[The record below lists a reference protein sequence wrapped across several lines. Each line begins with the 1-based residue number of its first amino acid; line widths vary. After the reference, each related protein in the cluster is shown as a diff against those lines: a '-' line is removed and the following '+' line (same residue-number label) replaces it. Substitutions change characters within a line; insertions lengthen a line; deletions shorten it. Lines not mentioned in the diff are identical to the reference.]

1 MIYIMLYDKRET
13 NNTVNIHNK
22 FFLNSNIIY
31 PKSKIKIP
39 PSSKLLKVL
48 IFDLDE
54 TIGSF
59 HEAAILWKII
69 ESELQ
74 ADFNTLM
81 DLYPEFLRYGILQ
94 IIEFILNKKKMG
106 KCDKLYLYTNNIN
119 SPVFP
124 NLISEYLKYKLKID
138 YHVFDKLICAFKVN
152 NKIIEHNRTTHKKT
166 YNDFINCTVLPEN
179 IKICFIDDKY
189 YSKMENEKIYYI
201 QPSPYYHNL
210 TNKEI
215 ISRFS
220 NSVFNSDENMNKI
233 NSILNIPYIDYKYE
247 EYMIQEK
254 CKENKE
260 NKKIYKKI
268 MYYVKEF
275 FYLTNRNEKTKKI
288 RISLGK
294 FTRKKR

>member
-1 MIYIMLYDKRET
+1 MLYDKHEP
-13 NNTVNIHNK
+13 NNTVNVYNK

-39 PSSKLLKVL
+39 NSPNFLKVL
-48 IFDLDE
+48 VFDLDE

-74 ADFNTLM
+74 SDFNTLM

-94 IIEFILNKKKMG
+94 IIEFILNKKKIG

-124 NLISEYLKYKLKID
+124 NLISEYLKYKLKSENN
-138 YHVFDKLICAFKVN
+138 VFDKIINAFKVN
-152 NKIIEHNRTTHKKT
+152 NKIIEHNRSTHRKT
-166 YNDFINCTVLPEN
+166 YNDFINCTILPEN
-179 IKICFIDDKY
+179 VKICFIDDKY

-215 ISRFS
+215 IERFS
-220 NSVFNSDENMNKI
+220 MTSFNSEDNMNKI
-233 NSILNIPYIDYKYE
+233 NSILNVPFIDYKY
-247 EYMIQEK
+247 QENMMNV
-254 CKENKE
+254 EQM
-260 NKKIYKKI
+260 KKIEKRIYKKL

-275 FYLTNRNEKTKKI
+275 FYITNSTEKTKKI

>member
-1 MIYIMLYDKRET
+1 MLYDKHQP
-13 NNTVNIHNK
+13 NTVNVYNK

-39 PSSKLLKVL
+39 NSPNFLKVL
-48 IFDLDE
+48 VFDLDE

-74 ADFNTLM
+74 SDFNTLM

-94 IIEFILNKKKMG
+94 IIEVIINKKRIG

-124 NLISEYLKYKLKID
+124 KLISEYLKYKLKSEND
-138 YHVFDKLICAFKVN
+138 VFDKIIGAFKVN
-152 NKIIEHNRTTHKKT
+152 NKIIEHHRTTHKKT
-166 YNDFINCTVLPEN
+166 YNDFINCTVLSEN

-189 YSKMENEKIYYI
+189 YSKMEHEKIYYI
-201 QPSPYYHNL
+201 QPPPHYHNL

-215 ISRFS
+215 IRRFS

-233 NSILNIPYIDYKYE
+233 NSILNIPHIDYTYE
-247 EYMIQEK
+247 DHMIEDK
-254 CKENKE
+254 NKENKE

>member
-1 MIYIMLYDKRET
+1 MLYDKHEP
-13 NNTVNIHNK
+13 NNTVNVHNK

-39 PSSKLLKVL
+39 NSPNFLKVL
-48 IFDLDE
+48 VFDLDE

-74 ADFNTLM
+74 MDFNTLM

-94 IIEFILNKKKMG
+94 IIEFILNKKRIG

-124 NLISEYLKYKLKID
+124 NLISEYLKYKLKSENN
-138 YHVFDKLICAFKVN
+138 VFDKTINAFKVN

-166 YNDFINCTVLPEN
+166 YNDFINCTILPEN
-179 IKICFIDDKY
+179 VKICFIDDKY

-201 QPSPYYHNL
+201 QPYPYYHNL

-220 NSVFNSDENMNKI
+220 NSVFNSNKNMDKI
-233 NSILNIPYIDYKYE
+233 NSILNIPYIDYNYE
-247 EYMIQEK
+247 DYMIQDK
-254 CKENKE
+254 NKE

-288 RISLGK
+288 RVSLGK
-294 FTRKKR
+294 FTRKKK

>member
-1 MIYIMLYDKRET
+1 MLYDKHEP
-13 NNTVNIHNK
+13 NNTVNVYNK

-39 PSSKLLKVL
+39 NSPNFLKVL
-48 IFDLDE
+48 VFDLDE

-74 ADFNTLM
+74 SDFNTLM

-94 IIEFILNKKKMG
+94 IIEFILNKKKIG

-124 NLISEYLKYKLKID
+124 NLISEYLKYKLKPENN
-138 YHVFDKLICAFKVN
+138 VFDKIINAFKVN
-152 NKIIEHNRTTHKKT
+152 NKIIEHNRTTHRKT
-166 YNDFINCTVLPEN
+166 YNDFINCTILPEN
-179 IKICFIDDKY
+179 VKICFIDDKY

-247 EYMIQEK
+247 DYMIEEN
-254 CKENKE
+254 KENKE
-260 NKKIYKKI
+260 NKKNKKIYKKI

>member
-1 MIYIMLYDKRET
+1 MLYDKRET

-39 PSSKLLKVL
+39 NSPNFLKVL
-48 IFDLDE
+48 VFDLDE

-94 IIEFILNKKKMG
+94 IIEFILNKKKIG

-124 NLISEYLKYKLKID
+124 NLISEYLKYILKIEHD
-138 YHVFDKLICAFKVN
+138 IFDKLIYAFKVN

-220 NSVFNSDENMNKI
+220 NSVFNSHENMNKV
-233 NSILNIPYIDYKYE
+233 NSILNHPQIDYNYE
-247 EYMIQEK
+247 DHMIQDK
-254 CKENKE
+254 NKENKE

>member
-1 MIYIMLYDKRET
+1 MLYDKNET
-13 NNTVNIHNK
+13 MRMVHVYNK

-39 PSSKLLKVL
+39 NSPNFLKVL
-48 IFDLDE
+48 VFDLDE

-74 ADFNTLM
+74 SDFNTLM

-94 IIEFILNKKKMG
+94 IIEFILNKKKIG

-124 NLISEYLKYKLKID
+124 NLISEYLKYKLKSENN
-138 YHVFDKLICAFKVN
+138 VFDKIINAFKVN
-152 NKIIEHNRTTHKKT
+152 NKIIEHNRTTHRKT
-166 YNDFINCTVLPEN
+166 YNDFINCTILPEN
-179 IKICFIDDKY
+179 VKICFIDDKY

-215 ISRFS
+215 IERFS
-220 NSVFNSDENMNKI
+220 MSSFNSEDNMNKI
-233 NSILNIPYIDYKYE
+233 NSILNVPFIDYKY
-247 EYMIQEK
+247 QENMMNV
-254 CKENKE
+254 EQM
-260 NKKIYKKI
+260 KKIEKRIYKKI

-275 FYLTNRNEKTKKI
+275 FYITNSTEKTKKI
-288 RISLGK
+288 RIPLGK
-294 FTRKKR
+294 FTRKRRK

>member
-1 MIYIMLYDKRET
+1 MLYDKHQAS
-13 NNTVNIHNK
+13 TVNVHNK

-31 PKSKIKIP
+31 PKSKIKILNSP
-39 PSSKLLKVL
+39 NFLKVL
-48 IFDLDE
+48 VFDLDE

-74 ADFNTLM
+74 MDFNTLM

-94 IIEFILNKKKMG
+94 IIEFILNKKKTG

-124 NLISEYLKYKLKID
+124 NLISEYLKYKLKSENN
-138 YHVFDKLICAFKVN
+138 VFDKTINAFKVN
-152 NKIIEHNRTTHKKT
+152 NKIIENNRTTHKKT
-166 YNDFINCTVLPEN
+166 YNDFINCTILPEN

-201 QPSPYYHNL
+201 QPYPYYHNL

-215 ISRFS
+215 ITRFS
-220 NSVFNSDENMNKI
+220 NSTFNSDENMNKI
-233 NSILNIPYIDYKYE
+233 NSILNIPHIDYTYE
-247 EYMIQEK
+247 DYIIQDK
-254 CKENKE
+254 NKE

-288 RISLGK
+288 RVSLGK

>member
-1 MIYIMLYDKRET
+1 MLYDKHEP
-13 NNTVNIHNK
+13 NNTVNVHNK

-39 PSSKLLKVL
+39 NSPNFLKVL
-48 IFDLDE
+48 VFDLDE

-74 ADFNTLM
+74 MDFNTLM
-81 DLYPEFLRYGILQ
+81 DLYPEFIRYGILQ
-94 IIEFILNKKKMG
+94 IIEFILNKKKTG

-138 YHVFDKLICAFKVN
+138 YDVFDKTINAFKVN
-152 NKIIEHNRTTHKKT
+152 NKIIENNRTTHKKT
-166 YNDFINCTVLPEN
+166 YNDFINCTILPEN

-201 QPSPYYHNL
+201 QPYPYYHNL

-215 ISRFS
+215 ITRFS
-220 NSVFNSDENMNKI
+220 NSTFNSDENMNKI
-233 NSILNIPYIDYKYE
+233 NSILNIPHIDYTYE
-247 EYMIQEK
+247 DYMIQDK
-254 CKENKE
+254 NKE

-288 RISLGK
+288 RVSLGK

>member
-1 MIYIMLYDKRET
+1 MLYDKREP
-13 NNTVNIHNK
+13 NNTVNVYNR

-39 PSSKLLKVL
+39 PSSKLLKIL

-94 IIEFILNKKKMG
+94 IIEFIINKKKMG

-138 YHVFDKLICAFKVN
+138 YDIFDKLICAFKVN
-152 NKIIEHNRTTHKKT
+152 NKIIEHNRSTHKKT

-215 ISRFS
+215 INRFS
-220 NSVFNSDENMNKI
+220 NSAFNSDENMNKI

-247 EYMIQEK
+247 DYMIEK
-254 CKENKE
+254 KSKENKE

>member
-1 MIYIMLYDKRET
+1 
-13 NNTVNIHNK
+13 
-22 FFLNSNIIY
+22 
-31 PKSKIKIP
+31 
-39 PSSKLLKVL
+39 
-48 IFDLDE
+48 
-54 TIGSF
+54 
-59 HEAAILWKII
+59 
-69 ESELQ
+69 
-74 ADFNTLM
+74 M

-138 YHVFDKLICAFKVN
+138 YDVFDKLICAFKVN

>member
-1 MIYIMLYDKRET
+1 
-13 NNTVNIHNK
+13 V
-22 FFLNSNIIY
+22 
-31 PKSKIKIP
+31 
-39 PSSKLLKVL
+39 
-48 IFDLDE
+48 FDLDE

-74 ADFNTLM
+74 TDFNTLM

-94 IIEFILNKKKMG
+94 IIEFILNKKKLG

-124 NLISEYLKYKLKID
+124 NLISEYLKYKLKSENN
-138 YHVFDKLICAFKVN
+138 VFDKTINAFKVN

-166 YNDFINCTVLPEN
+166 YNDFINCTILPEN
-179 IKICFIDDKY
+179 VKICFIDDKY

-201 QPSPYYHNL
+201 QPYPYYHNL

-220 NSVFNSDENMNKI
+220 NSVFNSDKNMDKI
-233 NSILNIPYIDYKYE
+233 NSILNIPYIDYNYE
-247 EYMIQEK
+247 DYMIQDK
-254 CKENKE
+254 NKE

>member
-1 MIYIMLYDKRET
+1 MLYDKHQSS
-13 NNTVNIHNK
+13 NTVNIYNK

-31 PKSKIKIP
+31 PKSNINIP
-39 PSSKLLKVL
+39 NSPNFLKVL
-48 IFDLDE
+48 VFDLDE

-59 HEAAILWKII
+59 HEAAILWKVI

-74 ADFNTLM
+74 KDFNTLM

-94 IIEFILNKKKMG
+94 IIEVVINKKRIG

-124 NLISEYLKYKLKID
+124 KLVSEYLKYKLKSEND
-138 YHVFDKLICAFKVN
+138 VFDKIIGAFKIN
-152 NKIIEHNRTTHKKT
+152 NKIVEHNRTTHKKT
-166 YNDFINCTVLPEN
+166 YNDFINCTILPEN
-179 IKICFIDDKY
+179 VKICFIDDKY
-189 YSKMENEKIYYI
+189 YSKMEHEKIYYI
-201 QPSPYYHNL
+201 QPPPHYHNL

-215 ISRFS
+215 IRRFS

-233 NSILNIPYIDYKYE
+233 NSILNIPDIDYTYE
-247 EYMIQEK
+247 NSMIQYK
-254 CKENKE
+254 NKENKE

-288 RISLGK
+288 RILLGK

>member
-1 MIYIMLYDKRET
+1 MLYDKRET

>member
-1 MIYIMLYDKRET
+1 MLYDKHQP
-13 NNTVNIHNK
+13 NTVNVYNK

-39 PSSKLLKVL
+39 NSPNFLKVL
-48 IFDLDE
+48 VFDLDE

-74 ADFNTLM
+74 SDFNTLM
-81 DLYPEFLRYGILQ
+81 DLYPEFLRYGISQ
-94 IIEFILNKKKMG
+94 IIEFILNKKKIG

-124 NLISEYLKYKLKID
+124 NLISEYLKHKLNSENN
-138 YHVFDKLICAFKVN
+138 VFDKIIGAFKIN

-166 YNDFINCTVLPEN
+166 YNDFIKCAVLPEN
-179 IKICFIDDKY
+179 VKICFIDDKY

-233 NSILNIPYIDYKYE
+233 NSILNIPHIDYNYE
-247 EYMIQEK
+247 DYMIQYK
-254 CKENKE
+254 NKE

>member
-1 MIYIMLYDKRET
+1 MLYDKHQP
-13 NNTVNIHNK
+13 NNTVFVYNK

-39 PSSKLLKVL
+39 YSPKFLKVL
-48 IFDLDE
+48 VFDLDE

-59 HEAAILWKII
+59 HDAAILWKII

-74 ADFNTLM
+74 SDFNTFM

-94 IIEFILNKKKMG
+94 IIEFILNKKKIG

-124 NLISEYLKYKLKID
+124 NLISEYLKYKLKIEND
-138 YHVFDKLICAFKVN
+138 VFDKLIYAFKVN
-152 NKIIEHNRTTHKKT
+152 NKIIEHNRTTHRKT
-166 YNDFINCTVLPEN
+166 YNDFINCTILPEN

-215 ISRFS
+215 IRRFS
-220 NSVFNSDENMNKI
+220 SSVFSSDENMNKI

-247 EYMIQEK
+247 DHIQE
-254 CKENKE
+254 NSKE

-288 RISLGK
+288 RISLGN
-294 FTRKKR
+294 FTRKKRR

>member
-1 MIYIMLYDKRET
+1 MLYDKHEP
-13 NNTVNIHNK
+13 NNTVNVHNK

-39 PSSKLLKVL
+39 NSPNFLKVL
-48 IFDLDE
+48 VFDLDE

-74 ADFNTLM
+74 TDFNTLM

-94 IIEFILNKKKMG
+94 IIEFILNKKRMG

-138 YHVFDKLICAFKVN
+138 YDVFDKTINAFKVN

-166 YNDFINCTVLPEN
+166 YNDFINCTILPEN
-179 IKICFIDDKY
+179 VKICFIDDKY

-201 QPSPYYHNL
+201 QPYPYYHNL

-215 ISRFS
+215 ICRFS
-220 NSVFNSDENMNKI
+220 NSIFNRDENMDKI

-247 EYMIQEK
+247 HYMIEEK
-254 CKENKE
+254 YKENKE

-268 MYYVKEF
+268 MYYIKEF

-288 RISLGK
+288 RVSLGK

>member
-1 MIYIMLYDKRET
+1 MLYDKHEP
-13 NNTVNIHNK
+13 NNTVNVHNK

-39 PSSKLLKVL
+39 NSPNFLKVL
-48 IFDLDE
+48 VFDLDE

-74 ADFNTLM
+74 SDFNTLM

-94 IIEFILNKKKMG
+94 IIEFILNKKKLG

-124 NLISEYLKYKLKID
+124 NLISEYLKYKLKSENN
-138 YHVFDKLICAFKVN
+138 VFDKTINAFKVN

-166 YNDFINCTVLPEN
+166 YNDFINCTILPEN

-201 QPSPYYHNL
+201 QPYPYYHNL

-215 ISRFS
+215 ICRFS
-220 NSVFNSDENMNKI
+220 NSIFNSNENMDKI

-247 EYMIQEK
+247 NYMIEDK
-254 CKENKE
+254 NKE

-288 RISLGK
+288 RVSLGK

>member
-1 MIYIMLYDKRET
+1 MLYDKRET

-39 PSSKLLKVL
+39 NSPNFLKVL
-48 IFDLDE
+48 VFDLDE

-94 IIEFILNKKKMG
+94 IIEFILNKKKIG

-124 NLISEYLKYKLKID
+124 NLISEYLKHKLKSENN
-138 YHVFDKLICAFKVN
+138 VFDKTINAFKIN

-220 NSVFNSDENMNKI
+220 NSVFNSHENMNKV
-233 NSILNIPYIDYKYE
+233 NSILNNPQIDYNYE
-247 EYMIQEK
+247 DHMIQDK
-254 CKENKE
+254 NKENKE

>member
-1 MIYIMLYDKRET
+1 MLYDKHEP
-13 NNTVNIHNK
+13 NNTVNVHNK

-39 PSSKLLKVL
+39 NSPNFLKVL
-48 IFDLDE
+48 VFDLDE

-74 ADFNTLM
+74 TDFNTLM

-94 IIEFILNKKKMG
+94 IIEFILNKKKLG

-124 NLISEYLKYKLKID
+124 NLISEYLKYKLKSENN
-138 YHVFDKLICAFKVN
+138 VFDKTINAFKIN

-166 YNDFINCTVLPEN
+166 YNDFINCTILPEN

-201 QPSPYYHNL
+201 QPYPYYHNL

-215 ISRFS
+215 ICRFS
-220 NSVFNSDENMNKI
+220 NSIFNSNENMDKI

-247 EYMIQEK
+247 DYMIQEK
-254 CKENKE
+254 NKDKNKE

-288 RISLGK
+288 RVSLGK

>member
-1 MIYIMLYDKRET
+1 MLYDKHEP
-13 NNTVNIHNK
+13 NNTVNVYNK

-39 PSSKLLKVL
+39 NSPNFLKVL
-48 IFDLDE
+48 VFDLDE

-74 ADFNTLM
+74 SDFNTLM

-94 IIEFILNKKKMG
+94 IIEFILNKKKIG

-124 NLISEYLKYKLKID
+124 NLISEYLKYKLKSENN
-138 YHVFDKLICAFKVN
+138 VFDKIINAFKVN
-152 NKIIEHNRTTHKKT
+152 NKIIEHNRTTHRKT
-166 YNDFINCTVLPEN
+166 YNDFINCTILPEN
-179 IKICFIDDKY
+179 VKICFIDDKY

-215 ISRFS
+215 IERFS
-220 NSVFNSDENMNKI
+220 MSSFNSEDNMNKI
-233 NSILNIPYIDYKYE
+233 NSILNVPFIDYKY
-247 EYMIQEK
+247 QENMMNV
-254 CKENKE
+254 EQM
-260 NKKIYKKI
+260 KKIEKIIYKKI

-275 FYLTNRNEKTKKI
+275 FYITNSTEKTKKI
-288 RISLGK
+288 RIPLGK
-294 FTRKKR
+294 FTRKRRK

>member
-1 MIYIMLYDKRET
+1 MLYDKHEP
-13 NNTVNIHNK
+13 NNTVNVYNK

-39 PSSKLLKVL
+39 NSPNFLKVL
-48 IFDLDE
+48 VFDLDE

-74 ADFNTLM
+74 SDFNTLM

-94 IIEFILNKKKMG
+94 IIEFILNKKKIG

-124 NLISEYLKYKLKID
+124 NLISEYLKYKLKSENN
-138 YHVFDKLICAFKVN
+138 VFDKIINAFKVN
-152 NKIIEHNRTTHKKT
+152 NKIIEHNRTTHRKT
-166 YNDFINCTVLPEN
+166 YNDFINCTILPEN
-179 IKICFIDDKY
+179 VKICFIDDKY

-215 ISRFS
+215 IERFS
-220 NSVFNSDENMNKI
+220 MTSFNSEDNMNKI
-233 NSILNIPYIDYKYE
+233 NSILNVPFIDYKY
-247 EYMIQEK
+247 QENMMNV
-254 CKENKE
+254 EQM
-260 NKKIYKKI
+260 KKIEKRIYKKI

-275 FYLTNRNEKTKKI
+275 FYITNSTEKTKKI
-288 RISLGK
+288 RIPLGK
-294 FTRKKR
+294 FTRKRRK

>member
-1 MIYIMLYDKRET
+1 MLYDKHQP
-13 NNTVNIHNK
+13 NTVNVYNK
-22 FFLNSNIIY
+22 FYLNSNIIY

-39 PSSKLLKVL
+39 NSPNFLKVL
-48 IFDLDE
+48 VFDLDE

-74 ADFNTLM
+74 SDFNRLM

-94 IIEFILNKKKMG
+94 IIEFILNKKRIG

-124 NLISEYLKYKLKID
+124 KLISEYLKHKLKSENN
-138 YHVFDKLICAFKVN
+138 VFDKIIGAFKIN

-166 YNDFINCTVLPEN
+166 YNDLINCTILPEN
-179 IKICFIDDKY
+179 VKICFIDDKY
-189 YSKMENEKIYYI
+189 YSKMEHEKIYYI
-201 QPSPYYHNL
+201 QPPPHYHKL

-215 ISRFS
+215 IRRFS

-233 NSILNIPYIDYKYE
+233 NSILNVPHIDYTYE
-247 EYMIQEK
+247 DCMIQIIDREK
-254 CKENKE
+254 RENKE

>member
-1 MIYIMLYDKRET
+1 MLYDKHEP
-13 NNTVNIHNK
+13 NNTVNVHNK

-39 PSSKLLKVL
+39 NSPNFLKVL
-48 IFDLDE
+48 VFDLDE

-59 HEAAILWKII
+59 HEAAILWEII

-74 ADFNTLM
+74 MDFNRLM

-94 IIEFILNKKKMG
+94 IIEFILNKKKLG

-124 NLISEYLKYKLKID
+124 NLISEYLKYKLKSENN
-138 YHVFDKLICAFKVN
+138 VFDKTINAFKVN

-166 YNDFINCTVLPEN
+166 YNDFINCTILPEN
-179 IKICFIDDKY
+179 VKICFIDDKY

-201 QPSPYYHNL
+201 QPYPYYHNL

-220 NSVFNSDENMNKI
+220 NSVFNSDKNMDKI
-233 NSILNIPYIDYKYE
+233 NSILNIPYIDYNYE
-247 EYMIQEK
+247 DYMIQDK
-254 CKENKE
+254 NKE

>member
-1 MIYIMLYDKRET
+1 MLYDKRET
-13 NNTVNIHNK
+13 NSTVNIHNK

-39 PSSKLLKVL
+39 PSSKLLKIL

-94 IIEFILNKKKMG
+94 IIEFIINKKKMG

-138 YHVFDKLICAFKVN
+138 YDIFDKLICAFKVN
-152 NKIIEHNRTTHKKT
+152 NKIIEHNRSTHKKT

-215 ISRFS
+215 INRFS
-220 NSVFNSDENMNKI
+220 NSAFNSDENMNKI

-247 EYMIQEK
+247 DYMIEK
-254 CKENKE
+254 KSKENKE

>member
-1 MIYIMLYDKRET
+1 MLYDKHEP
-13 NNTVNIHNK
+13 NNTVNVHNK

-39 PSSKLLKVL
+39 NSPNFLKVL
-48 IFDLDE
+48 VFDLDE

-74 ADFNTLM
+74 TDFNTLM

-94 IIEFILNKKKMG
+94 IIEFILNKKRIG

-124 NLISEYLKYKLKID
+124 NLISEYLKYKLKSENN
-138 YHVFDKLICAFKVN
+138 VFDKTINAFKVN

-166 YNDFINCTVLPEN
+166 YNDFINCTILPEN
-179 IKICFIDDKY
+179 VKICFIDDKY

-220 NSVFNSDENMNKI
+220 NSVFNNDKNMDKI
-233 NSILNIPYIDYKYE
+233 NSILNIPYIDYNYE
-247 EYMIQEK
+247 DYMIQDK
-254 CKENKE
+254 NKE

-288 RISLGK
+288 RVSLGK
-294 FTRKKR
+294 FTRKKK

>member
-1 MIYIMLYDKRET
+1 MRMVHVY
-13 NNTVNIHNK
+13 NK

-39 PSSKLLKVL
+39 NSPNFLKVL
-48 IFDLDE
+48 VFDLDE

-74 ADFNTLM
+74 SDFNTLM

-94 IIEFILNKKKMG
+94 IIEFILNKKKIG

-124 NLISEYLKYKLKID
+124 NLISEYLKYKLKSENN
-138 YHVFDKLICAFKVN
+138 VFDKIINAFKVN
-152 NKIIEHNRTTHKKT
+152 NKIIEHNRTTHRKT
-166 YNDFINCTVLPEN
+166 YNDFINCTILPEN
-179 IKICFIDDKY
+179 VKICFIDDKY

-215 ISRFS
+215 IERFS
-220 NSVFNSDENMNKI
+220 MTSFNSEDNMNKI
-233 NSILNIPYIDYKYE
+233 NSILNVPFIDYKY
-247 EYMIQEK
+247 QENMMNV
-254 CKENKE
+254 EQM
-260 NKKIYKKI
+260 KKIEKRIYKKI

-275 FYLTNRNEKTKKI
+275 FYITNSTEKTKKI
-288 RISLGK
+288 RVPLGK
-294 FTRKKR
+294 FTRKRRK

>member
-1 MIYIMLYDKRET
+1 MLYDKHEP
-13 NNTVNIHNK
+13 NNTVNVYNK

-39 PSSKLLKVL
+39 NSPNFLKVL
-48 IFDLDE
+48 VFDLDE

-74 ADFNTLM
+74 SDFNTLM
-81 DLYPEFLRYGILQ
+81 DLYPEFLRYGISQ
-94 IIEFILNKKKMG
+94 IIEFILNKKKIG

-124 NLISEYLKYKLKID
+124 NLISEYLKYKLKSENN
-138 YHVFDKLICAFKVN
+138 VFDKIINAFKVN
-152 NKIIEHNRTTHKKT
+152 NKIIEHNRTTHRKT
-166 YNDFINCTVLPEN
+166 YNDFINCTILPEN
-179 IKICFIDDKY
+179 VKICFIDDKY

-220 NSVFNSDENMNKI
+220 NSVFNSDESMNKI
-233 NSILNIPYIDYKYE
+233 NSILNIPHIDYNYE
-247 EYMIQEK
+247 DYMIQDK
-254 CKENKE
+254 NKE